1 MSSNFEECEIMAL
14 KLPPDR
20 ATLAARLI
28 ASLDTLDE
36 AENENLWVQE
46 AEQRYQAYKQG
57 NISAK
62 STEEVFRE
70 TRLDP
75 PSRHLRMTKSNRQDL
90 VLPNHLPIRVY

>member
-1 MSSNFEECEIMAL
+1 MNRRYSNVV
-14 KLPPDR
+14 KLRGMRNAGAQPPPRDR

-36 AENENLWVQE
+36 SENENLWVQE

-70 TRLDP
+70 ARE
-75 PSRHLRMTKSNRQDL
+75 
-90 VLPNHLPIRVY
+90 